1 MSVAEQSVRDRI
13 MLATVT
19 CIERDG
25 MDAVTV
31 RGIAKEAGV
40 NSAAINYYF
49 GTKQKLIEATLQ
61 HVLRQEFIGSLAELD
76 EAVEAERGDLRAGLA
91 NFLTEFFGNMLRWP
105 RVTEAHLHDALMRQD
120 YDGTTIREAN
130 AFFEQFLARIRPVL
144 AKGSEA
150 DLKLSVIQMWSA
162 MLLLSLMPRLFER
175 FCEVAP
181 SDAEWQEK
189 YVRRLLGHFLGGP
202 EALHDPA
209 GSS

>member
-1 MSVAEQSVRDRI
+1 MTVADQSVRDRI

-31 RGIAKEAGV
+31 RGIAKEAAV

-49 GTKQKLIEATLQ
+49 GTKQKLIETTLQ
-61 HVLRQEFIGSLAELD
+61 HILRQEFIGSLSELD
-76 EAVEAERGDLRAGLA
+76 DAVEAAHGDLPTGLT

-130 AFFEQFLARIRPVL
+130 VFFEQFLVL
-144 AKGSEA
+144 
-150 DLKLSVIQMWSA
+150 
-162 MLLLSLMPRLFER
+162 
-175 FCEVAP
+175 
-181 SDAEWQEK
+181 
-189 YVRRLLGHFLGGP
+189 
-202 EALHDPA
+202 
-209 GSS
+209 